1 MEVGKT
7 YKITTTGPVMGSG
20 MDICYVYQ
28 LTDHNT
34 IKFVA
39 RLNNF
44 ITFVE
49 MAIGDVSGVET
60 IHNEEF
66 AGAARALGYT

>member
-7 YKITTTGPVMGSG
+7 YTITTTGSGMGSG

-28 LTDHNT
+28 LTENNT

-49 MAIGDVSGVET
+49 MPIGNVSGVET
-60 IHNEEF
+60 THNEEF
-66 AGAARALGYT
+66 ASAARALGYK